1 MVALDTTDSNNAIGT
16 LRDSICHQKF
26 ELPNFVAAQF
36 HSSEIIPLQSCK
48 NIHIRIE
55 MQIVLMN

>member
-1 MVALDTTDSNNAIGT
+1 MVALDTTDGDNAIGT
-16 LRDSICHQKF
+16 LRDGICHQKF
-26 ELPNFVAAQF
+26 KLPNFVAAQF
-36 HSSEIIPLQSCK
+36 HASKIIPLQSQE